1 MKKTLLTLMAMMS
14 ILTAQAQDE
23 VTDLTLLREFET
35 AYVMLTSGR
44 TTKVPFANI
53 FLKNASLL
61 YKSGDKTMQADMASV
76 ASVDIGKRHFI
87 NINQH
92 LGECLYTDSVSGNS
106 LYCVSLIDLDA
117 YKRQLQNATV
127 ITNLSLDENM
137 GVTTAE
143 LLPPDERVLPLVRFY
158 HMQLNGKLVE
168 AHERPLKR
176 VLSKEQRQRMYSQM
190 ARTEFSWTQPE
201 SLKDLL
207 IAISRV
213 KEQ

>member
-1 MKKTLLTLMAMMS
+1 MKKTILTLLAMLA
-14 ILTAQAQDE
+14 IQTANAQDE
-23 VTDLTLLREFET
+23 VSDLTLMREFQPAT
-35 AYVMLTSGR
+35 VTLTNGKK
-44 TTKVPFANI
+44 TKVTFANI

-61 YKSGDKTMQADMASV
+61 YKNGDKTMEANMTPV
-76 ASVDIGKRHFI
+76 ASVDMGNRHFLKI
-87 NINQH
+87 NEK
-92 LGECLYTDSVSGNS
+92 LGECLFTDSVSGNS
-106 LYCVSLIDLDA
+106 LYCISLIDLDA

-143 LLPPDERVLPLVRFY
+143 LLPTDERMLPLVRFY
-158 HMQLNGKLVE
+158 HLQLDGKFVE
-168 AHERPLKR
+168 VHERPLKR

-190 ARTEFSWTQPE
+190 ARPEFSWTNPE

-207 IAISRV
+207 VAISRV